1 MQRYEVRLQS
11 LSRAALVRLAAEGM
25 RGCRQTRSMGDAMLA
40 EESPLPDCASDV
52 LTSADLLGP
61 VLASLSLRDS
71 PSARVCT
78 AWRDAWRAKQNR
90 ASLVYQRSVQ
100 EVLHLDPLPD
110 AGPESGYIRHVTPM
124 PGGGVL
130 VPDYNDYCVKILT
143 VQGSLSSAFEV
154 KCRKCAVG
162 DLNTPSAVA
171 LLSDNHDIAW
181 VLLHDPGILVK
192 LRLEDALDEEGEGAL
207 ERINDYDTIRDIA
220 IADDKLYV
228 LVAPSAVHVH
238 SAATGDFLF
247 AFSSEGSGADQL
259 LMATSI
265 ETHDG
270 LVYVADMLNHRIQV
284 FSSDGNHVRS
294 IGRGGETPSWIGD
307 ETWENQLED
316 DGRLDPRASS
326 LPGEFDQPFGIAIG
340 HGRLYVSERRGCRI
354 QTLTLEGEPLH
365 MIDSPDGEHLSGMCV
380 DGDRVW
386 VVGEHAMPSDLHL
399 FTLTD
404 VSD

>member
-1 MQRYEVRLQS
+1 MQRFEVRLQS
-11 LSRAALVRLAAEGM
+11 LSHAALVRLAAEGM

-40 EESPLPDCASDV
+40 EESPLPDWASDV

-90 ASLVYQRSVQ
+90 VSLVYQRNVQ
-100 EVLHLDPLPD
+100 EVLALDPLSV
-110 AGPESGYIRHVTPM
+110 AGSNSGFLRHVTPM
-124 PGGGVL
+124 PGGGVI
-130 VPDYNDYCVKILT
+130 VPDYNDCCVKVLT
-143 VQGSLSSAFEV
+143 VQSSLSSAFEV
-154 KCRKCAVG
+154 KCRKCATG

-181 VLLHDPGILVK
+181 VLLHDPGILVQI
-192 LRLEDALDEEGEGAL
+192 RLEDELDDEEDDAL
-207 ERINDYDTIRDIA
+207 QRIDGHAEQIRDIA
-220 IADDKLYV
+220 VADDKLYV
-228 LVAPSAVHVH
+228 LVPSRVNVH

-247 AFSSEGSGADQL
+247 DFGSWGSGTDQL

-265 ETHDG
+265 VTHHG

-294 IGRGGETPSWIGD
+294 IGRGGEAPAWIGD
-307 ETWENQLED
+307 DTWENELED
-316 DGRLDPRASS
+316 DDRLDPRAGS
-326 LPGEFDQPFGIAIG
+326 LPGEFDQPYGIAIG

-365 MIDSPDGEHLSGMCV
+365 MIDSPDGKQLSGMCV
-380 DGDRVW
+380 DGERVW
-386 VVGEHAMPSDLHL
+386 VVGEHGWPSDLHL
-399 FTLTD
+399 FTLAD

>member
-11 LSRAALVRLAAEGM
+11 LSHAALVRLAAEGM

-40 EESPLPDCASDV
+40 EESPLPDWASDV

-90 ASLVYQRSVQ
+90 VSLVYQRSVQ

-162 DLNTPSAVA
+162 YLETPSAVA

-181 VLLHDPGILVK
+181 VLLEDPGSIVK
-192 LRLEDALDEEGEGAL
+192 IRLEDELDDEEEGVL
-207 ERINDYDTIRDIA
+207 QRIDGYGHIRDIA
-220 IADDKLYV
+220 VADDKLYV
-228 LVAPSAVHVH
+228 LVPSAVNVH
-238 SAATGDFLF
+238 SAATGDYKFT
-247 AFSSEGSGADQL
+247 FSSHGSGTDQL
-259 LMATSI
+259 LYASSI
-265 ETHDG
+265 EARDG

-294 IGRGGETPSWIGD
+294 IGRGGEAPAWIGD
-307 ETWENQLED
+307 DTWVDDLED
-316 DGRLDPRASS
+316 DGRLDPRAGS
-326 LPGEFDQPFGIAIG
+326 LPGEFDQPFGIAVG

-380 DGDRVW
+380 DGDRFW